1 MKKIRKWQLTVF
13 LIALLFAGM
22 GLFTISPGARISAK
36 HEYIISKY
44 YRFET
49 LSETGIEQW
58 FTPEYNY
65 LEAIE
70 LFLANIYENSNGE
83 IVLELENEKGKR
95 IFRKSYAASDI
106 PAGEFVKYPIGKN
119 LKEKE
124 PYKIRISYT
133 GDTAGE
139 ETVPVLMISDKNKN
153 LPETQEAFSN
163 GQELDYNVAITY
175 HYAQKKWFSLS

>member
-13 LIALLFAGM
+13 IIALLFAGM

-58 FTPEYNY
+58 FTPKYNY

-106 PAGEFVKYPIGKN
+106 PAGEFVK
-119 LKEKE
+119 
-124 PYKIRISYT
+124 
-133 GDTAGE
+133 
-139 ETVPVLMISDKNKN
+139 
-153 LPETQEAFSN
+153 
-163 GQELDYNVAITY
+163 
-175 HYAQKKWFSLS
+175 